1 MPISREESCD
11 FIGGVGRRDARAYAR
26 KANPLRFRPFG
37 DDLDRGYPW
46 PRDYR
51 SATLRLPV
59 VGAPYHRDMRV
70 LIVEDDP
77 LLADGLRG
85 MLRREGYVTDCVG
98 SAEAAEAALATATDL
113 VILDVGLPGMDGFAW
128 LRRLRASGGDQ
139 TVLLLTA
146 RDAVADRV
154 RGLELGAD
162 DYLPKPFA
170 PEELVA
176 RVAALARRSRA
187 RRSQVVE
194 HGRLTIDLAA
204 RRARLGGASL
214 ELAQREYALLELL
227 FTNVGTIL
235 SKERIA
241 DAIATWDA
249 ELSHNAV
256 ETHVSRLRAKL
267 EPGGVKI
274 RTVRGL
280 GYLVDPE

>member
-1 MPISREESCD
+1 
-11 FIGGVGRRDARAYAR
+11 
-26 KANPLRFRPFG
+26 
-37 DDLDRGYPW
+37 
-46 PRDYR
+46 
-51 SATLRLPV
+51 
-59 VGAPYHRDMRV
+59 MRV

-85 MLRREGYVTDCVG
+85 MLRQQGYVTDCVG
-98 SAEAAEAALATATDL
+98 SAEAAEAALSTGPDL
-113 VILDVGLPGMDGFAW
+113 VVLDVGLPGIDGFTW
-128 LRRLRASGGDQ
+128 LKRMRAAGGDQ
-139 TVLLLTA
+139 GVLVLTA
-146 RDAVADRV
+146 RDALADRV

-162 DYLPKPFA
+162 DYLSKPFA

-187 RRSQVVE
+187 RRSRVIE
-194 HGRLTIDLAA
+194 HGSLAIDLEA
-204 RRARLGGASL
+204 RRAKLGGRPL

-235 SKERIA
+235 SKQRIA
-241 DAIATWDA
+241 DAIASWDA
-249 ELSHNAV
+249 ELSPNAV

-267 EPGGVKI
+267 EAGGVKI